1 MGHSMP
7 GLAGKGKAGF
17 CARRMP
23 TFSERLKNLVD
34 PPPRIAELRLDGII
48 APSGPFGRQALSIE
62 RLEPAIRRAFSIPRV
77 AAVAL
82 SVNSPGGSAA
92 QSSLIAGRI
101 RALAEEKK
109 VPVLAFVEDV
119 AASGGFWL
127 ACAADE
133 IFCDATSIIGSVGV
147 ISAGFGFQDAIA
159 RIGVERRLY
168 TAGVRKSL
176 LDPFRAEKPED
187 VARLRD
193 LQGQLHAVF
202 KDYVRS
208 RRGAKLRGDDGSLFE
223 GDIFVGARAVEVGFA
238 DGIGTLH
245 ATVKARFGERA
256 RIVRVGARRRSLLSR
271 FLPLQDAGAGLADGL
286 LAAAESRAAYARFGL

>member
-1 MGHSMP
+1 MP
-7 GLAGKGKAGF
+7 GI
-17 CARRMP
+17 
-23 TFSERLKNLVD
+23 SERLTNLVD
-34 PPPRIAELRLDGII
+34 PPARIAELRLDGII

-62 RLEPAIRRAFSIPRV
+62 RLEPAIRRAFAIPRL

-92 QSSLIAGRI
+92 QSSLIAARI
-101 RALAEEKK
+101 RALADEKK
-109 VPVLAFVEDV
+109 LPVLAFVEDV

-133 IFCDATSIIGSVGV
+133 IFCDTTSILGSVGV
-147 ISAGFGFQDAIA
+147 ISAGFGFQEAIA

-168 TAGVRKSL
+168 TAGARKSL

-187 VARLRD
+187 VVRLRA
-193 LQGQLHAVF
+193 LQGQLHDVF
-202 KDYVRS
+202 KEYVRA
-208 RRGAKLRGDDGSLFE
+208 RRGTKLRGDDGALFE
-223 GDIFVGARAVEVGFA
+223 GDIFVGSRAVEVGFA

-256 RIVRVGARRRSLLSR
+256 HIIRVGARRRGLLSR
-271 FLPLQDAGAGLADGL
+271 LLPVQDAAAGLTDGI
-286 LAAAESRAAYARFGL
+286 LAGMEARAAYARYGL

>member
-1 MGHSMP
+1 MA
-7 GLAGKGKAGF
+7 GLVGKGKARLG
-17 CARRMP
+17 AQPMP
-23 TFSERLKNLVD
+23 GLSDRLKNLVD
-34 PPPRIAELRLDGII
+34 PPPRIAALRLDGII

-62 RLEPAIRRAFSIPRV
+62 RLEPAIRRAFSLPKL

-92 QSSLIAGRI
+92 QSSLIAQRI

-109 VPVLAFVEDV
+109 VPVLAFVEDI

-147 ISAGFGFQDAIA
+147 ISAGFGFTDAIA
-159 RIGVERRLY
+159 RIGVERRLH
-168 TAGVRKSL
+168 TAGARKSL
-176 LDPFRAEKPED
+176 LDPFRPEKPED

-193 LQGQLHAVF
+193 LQHQLHAVF
-202 KDYVRS
+202 KDHVRA
-208 RRGAKLRGDDGSLFE
+208 RRGARLRGDDANLFE

-245 ATVKARFGERA
+245 ATVKARFGKRA
-256 RIVRVGARRRSLLSR
+256 RIIRIGARRRGLLAR
-271 FLPLQDAGAGLADGL
+271 LLPVQEATAGLAAGL
-286 LAAAESRAAYARFGL
+286 VEAAEHRAAYARFGL